1 MDNSCLSYY
10 TVHVE
15 VKLYISP
22 LFLEDWVTTQPW
34 PLPRGSD
41 SAGLVLGTEELA
53 SNTFPGDGAADPL
66 HSETQY
72 GNSYEEINTV
82 PST

>member
-15 VKLYISP
+15 VKLYFS
-22 LFLEDWVTTQPW
+22 LSFWRTGDDTAW

-53 SNTFPGDGAADPL
+53 FLTHSQVMVLLDPL

-72 GNSYEEINTV
+72 GNSYEEINTA

>member
-1 MDNSCLSYY
+1 MDNFMC
-10 TVHVE
+10 VI
-15 VKLYISP
+15 LYIPHRSEIMFIS
-22 LFLEDWVTTQPW
+22 LFLEDQ
-34 PLPRGSD
+34 PLPRVSD

-53 SNTFPGDGAADPL
+53 SLIHSQVMVLLDPL

-72 GNSYEEINTV
+72 GNSYEEINTA